1 MPGINRG
8 KMSRKMAPPK
18 KRRAVAVSYEV
29 EPKRR
34 R

>member
-1 MPGINRG
+1 MPGIHRG
-8 KMSRKMAPPK
+8 KMSRKMAPAK
-18 KRRAVAVSYEV
+18 KTRAVAVSKED